1 MPKVS
6 SEFVQAIRRKRG
18 KKNISVA
25 ELSRETGISSWTLRH
40 LLNRDRLG
48 ARASTL
54 EKLNQWLYR
63 NV

>member
-1 MPKVS
+1 M
-6 SEFVQAIRRKRG
+6 
-18 KKNISVA
+18 
-25 ELSRETGISSWTLRH
+25 SSWTLRH